1 MLVEVLIIPQKKKK
15 RKKNLNIFWGV
26 LFGELKYQL
35 FMQL

>member
-1 MLVEVLIIPQKKKK
+1 MLVEVLIILQKKKK
-15 RKKNLNIFWGV
+15 KKLNIFWGV

>member
-1 MLVEVLIIPQKKKK
+1 MLVEVLIILQKKKK
-15 RKKNLNIFWGV
+15 KLNIFWGV

>member
-1 MLVEVLIIPQKKKK
+1 MLVEVLIIPRKKKK
-15 RKKNLNIFWGV
+15 LNIFWGV